1 YLGLRVVVGGRDR
14 FGRRFT
20 LVRGGFGGCPPPA
33 RRKRFGLPLVVGST
47 LGGSDRPGPLLVLGR
62 GTGGHPAGRRVV
74 GAHGREDVGIGPF
87 LVRAT
92 LPGRR
97 GIAVHPPAADRHAD
111 DPRQEHAQRG
121 EGREG
126 RQLVEDAPGVKTLV
140 HQRDEPANRAAE
152 QARQPASNQVMA
164 RSPRRSGS
172 RWPLA
177 SARPSSTPHTATAM
191 MNRSSSDTL
200 KRPAFVCHALI
211 SAPWI
216 KRTTTM
222 AAAYTTPRS
231 IQLVMGNKRSE
242 YRQEP

>member
-1 YLGLRVVVGGRDR
+1 VSAVFLHQPCRDRSDRRVGHPGLPARPALSGRGAGRNGLVLLRLRLGVLLASAAYLVLRGVVGGRDR

-97 GIAVHPPAADRHAD
+97 GIAVHPPAADGHAD
-111 DPRQEHAQRG
+111 DPREEHAQRG

-126 RQLVEDAPGVKTLV
+126 SQFVEDAPGVKTLV
-140 HQRDEPANRAAE
+140 HQRDEPANR
-152 QARQPASNQVMA
+152 
-164 RSPRRSGS
+164 
-172 RWPLA
+172 
-177 SARPSSTPHTATAM
+177 
-191 MNRSSSDTL
+191 
-200 KRPAFVCHALI
+200 
-211 SAPWI
+211 
-216 KRTTTM
+216 
-222 AAAYTTPRS
+222 
-231 IQLVMGNKRSE
+231 
-242 YRQEP
+242 